1 MAVNSVGIAGTGV
14 SVQQV
19 EGMVAG
25 LDKVASTITGVF
37 SPTAGIV
44 DGIGS
49 ALGLPDPIKQV
60 AKIAVGVG
68 TGDVMGVV
76 SGAFGLAGDLMEVIA
91 ATQYH
96 PNPDPAKCGAGYAP
110 STPRAKHQHHA
121 HPAPPPGQGHCAPP
135 APPPPPGCHP
145 PVRADPDLVQER
157 QAIQTLLQ
165 DFDAIDNAGGLWFR
179 DGKFSGLD
187 MNAVMNGDFPP
198 EMKQAVR
205 YFQEHP
211 EKYCRMDRSD
221 GFDGLVT
228 RGALQQ
234 ELCRVNS
241 QIELQGG
248 APAAQVPSPAPA
260 AEMSVQSTL
269 DQWLPK
275 LGSAQQEVDS
285 LMQQAMNNP
294 DDKNLQLKLQ
304 QAQER
309 LKEMFTFLSDML
321 KLKHEMNMTPISNT
335 R

>member
-1 MAVNSVGIAGTGV
+1 MAVDSVGIAGTGV

-25 LDKVASTITGVF
+25 LDKMASTISGAF

-44 DGIGS
+44 DTIGS
-49 ALGLPDPIKQV
+49 AIGLPDPIKQI
-60 AKIAVGVG
+60 AKIAVGAG
-68 TGDVMGVV
+68 TGDVMGIV
-76 SGAFGLAGDLMEVIA
+76 SGAFGLAGDLMEAIA

-96 PNPDPAKCGAGYAP
+96 PNADPAKCGCGYAQ
-110 STPRAKHQHHA
+110 STPRAQ

-135 APPPPPGCHP
+135 PPPPPGCPQP
-145 PVRADPDLVQER
+145 PRADPDLIRER
-157 QAIQTLLQ
+157 QSLQTLLQ

-228 RGALQQ
+228 RGGLQQ

-241 QIELQGG
+241 QIDAQGG
-248 APAAQVPSPAPA
+248 APAAPAPPV
-260 AEMSVQSTL
+260 MSPPETQGSSL
-269 DQWLPK
+269 ESRALSK
-275 LGSAQQEVDS
+275 LGDAQGEVDR
-285 LMQQAMNNP
+285 LMEQAMEHP
-294 DDKNLQLKLQ
+294 DDKQLQLQLQ
-304 QAQER
+304 KAQER
-309 LKEMFTFLSDML
+309 VQALFTMMSDMY
-321 KLKHEMNMTPISNT
+321 KRDADNFQHMSQNM
-335 R
+335 RG